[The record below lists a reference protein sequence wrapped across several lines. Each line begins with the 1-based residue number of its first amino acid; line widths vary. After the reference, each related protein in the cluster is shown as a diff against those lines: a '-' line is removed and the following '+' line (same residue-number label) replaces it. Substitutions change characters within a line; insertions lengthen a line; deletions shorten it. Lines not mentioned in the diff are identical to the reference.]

1 MKRISLFILLGIF
14 ASACDVIEEPYITGN
29 NDGGQGSFEIL
40 DEDFEIENVVQKVL
54 LEEFTGHQCPN
65 CPEGA
70 ITAYNLHNFYGDKFI
85 TIAYHAGFFARTSSE
100 FPTDY
105 RTSEG
110 NALNTE
116 FGVSSYPAGVINRTK
131 VNSNLVLGN
140 SLWPQ
145 ATDNII
151 DNTPKLGIEIIHV
164 HDEDN
169 ISVTIRLQT
178 FYEIEPLRVCVF
190 ITEDNLISPQITPE
204 GVVDDYEHNH
214 VFRTSLL
221 NETWGIP
228 IFTEGANSG
237 LKMSFRINRNIDAS
251 WNTSNLNIVCFAY
264 DEITGEV
271 LQAEQVAL

>member
-1 MKRISLFILLGIF
+1 MKPFYATVLLLLFTF
-14 ASACDVIEEPYITGN
+14 AACDIIEEPYLQEPTNGGN
-29 NDGGQGSFEIL
+29 TE
-40 DEDFEIENVVQKVL
+40 ETVKKVL

-70 ITAYNLHNFYGDKFI
+70 NTANQLHDLYGDRFI
-85 TIAYHAGFFARTSSE
+85 TIAYHAGFFARISTE

-116 FGVSSYPAGVINRTK
+116 YGISSYPAGMVNRTIC
-131 VNSNLVLGN
+131 NGNLVLNN
-140 SLWPQ
+140 SAWPT
-145 ATDNII
+145 ATAELMDDEPELKISLTHSYNAS
-151 DNTPKLGIEIIHV
+151 NRNLSVSATIEALC
-164 HDEDN
+164 EL
-169 ISVTIRLQT
+169 S
-178 FYEIEPLRVCVF
+178 PLKVCIF
-190 ITEDNLISPQITPE
+190 ITEDKLISPQITPE

-214 VFRTSLL
+214 VFRTSL
-221 NETWGIP
+221 NGTWGNTV
-228 IFTEGANSG
+228 FTDGASLG
-237 LKMSFRINRNIDAS
+237 QEEILPLQTTIDAS